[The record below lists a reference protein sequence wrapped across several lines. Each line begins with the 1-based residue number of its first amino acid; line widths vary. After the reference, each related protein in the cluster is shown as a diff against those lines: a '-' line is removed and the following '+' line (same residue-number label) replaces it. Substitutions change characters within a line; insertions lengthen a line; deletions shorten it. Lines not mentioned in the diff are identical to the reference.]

1 MEALHLFHAGGLV
14 MYPLLLC
21 SIISIAIGIERF
33 NYYRKAKSDINKLV
47 EVVPQYL
54 EAGDIPG
61 LQRALEEDGG
71 FPAHVVEE
79 ALQRIHT
86 SASQTAIV
94 EGAASHAAGMLRSYL
109 NYLEVIVTMSPLL
122 GLLGTV
128 VGMIG
133 SFNVLSVS
141 EGQPFAIT
149 AGVGEALVATATG
162 LLVAIIALVIHT
174 YLAHRLD
181 ILVSDMERLA
191 SVYLAHVEGEKY
203 EA

>member
-33 NYYRKAKSDINKLV
+33 NYYRKAKSDVKKLV

-54 EAGDIPG
+54 ETEDIAG
-61 LQRALEEDGG
+61 LRQELEQDDG
-71 FPAHVVEE
+71 FPARVIEE
-79 ALQRIHT
+79 ALQRIH
-86 SASQTAIV
+86 APVSQTAIV
-94 EGAASHAAGMLRSYL
+94 EGAASHAAGLLRSYL

-128 VGMIG
+128 TGMIS
-133 SFNVLSVS
+133 SFSVLSVS

-181 ILVSDMERLA
+181 VLVSDMERLA
-191 SVYLAHVEGEKY
+191 SVYLAYVEGEKY